1 MTNNMTENMIDNII
15 DNMTNNISIDIGI
28 PAWLSASMAEHGD
41 AAIEQLLNT
50 QPERIDEIAALI
62 GLRSISSDIVLAA
75 ECDFDIMPLAVVLD
89 KQILPI
95 RVDGLLYLVMGRPGS
110 ISARNWGQHWIQLL
124 GQQNTA
130 VLAVTIP
137 DAVKQRLKMVE
148 AQERAIDQFQQE
160 QSERQ
165 TDDVTEI
172 SLSTIS
178 QDQSPV
184 VKLLNSTLFDAL
196 QSRASDIH
204 LESVDD
210 GLVVKYRI
218 DGVLQAITQVQGS
231 DFAEQTISRIKV
243 LGGMDIGERRIPQ
256 DGRFKVCIQSRN
268 IDFRVSVMPSIHGE
282 DAVLRVLDKSSQ
294 NQAIKLETLGFD
306 AHTLNR
312 IRSLV
317 KIPHGM
323 VLVTGPT
330 GSGKSTTLYATL
342 SELNSGEEKLITI
355 EDPVEYQLQGVLQ
368 IPVNDKKGLTFAKGL
383 RSILRH
389 DPDIIL
395 VGEIR
400 DTETAGIAVQ
410 AALTG
415 HLVLSSVHANGVF
428 SVLERFL
435 YMGVEPASL
444 LEALNGVVAQRLVR
458 RNCPTCSHP
467 VSAAERIEIEKLN
480 PDRFPKGTDTANF
493 MTGAGC
499 DACRFTGFHGRI
511 ALAEILRCSESF
523 KDAVM
528 QKVPMRALK
537 AIAKS
542 EGFVSMSD
550 VAMAAVLEGKTTLSE
565 VQRVIAMD

>member
-15 DNMTNNISIDIGI
+15 DNMTNNLGKDIDM

-41 AAIEQLLNT
+41 AAIEHMLNT

-75 ECDFDIMPLAVVLD
+75 DCDFDIMPLAVVLD

-124 GQQNTA
+124 GQQHTA

-204 LESVDD
+204 LESIDD

-306 AHTLNR
+306 IHTLDR

-467 VSAAERIEIEKLN
+467 VSDTERQEIEKLN
-480 PDRFPKGTDTANF
+480 PDRFPNGTDTAHF
-493 MTGAGC
+493 MAGAGC

-550 VAMAAVLEGKTTLSE
+550 VAIAAVIEGKTTLSE
-565 VQRVIAMD
+565 VQRVIAME

>member
-1 MTNNMTENMIDNII
+1 MKNHLNLNM
-15 DNMTNNISIDIGI
+15 
-28 PAWLSASMAEHGD
+28 PACLSSPLSDTADGVIAYT
-41 AAIEQLLNT
+41 LNKH
-50 QPERIDEIAALI
+50 PERLETIAELI
-62 GLRSISSDIVLAA
+62 GLQSVSADIVLAA
-75 ECDFDIMPLAVVLD
+75 ECDFDIMSLAVVLE

-95 RVDGLLYLVMGRPGS
+95 RVNEVLYLVMGRPDS
-110 ISARNWGQHWIQLL
+110 IPARNWTQRLCNEHA
-124 GQQNTA
+124 A
-130 VLAVTIP
+130 VLAITIP
-137 DAVKQRLKMVE
+137 DAVTQRLQLIE

-165 TDDVTEI
+165 TDDVAEI

-204 LESVDD
+204 LESIDD

-218 DGVLQAITQVQGS
+218 DGVLQFITQVQGS
-231 DFAEQTISRIKV
+231 DFAEQTVSRIKV

-256 DGRFKVCIQSRN
+256 DGRFKACIQSRN

-306 AHTLNR
+306 NNTLDR
-312 IRSLV
+312 IRALV

-458 RNCPTCSHP
+458 RNCQACAKPVTDPTQIALAKKH
-467 VSAAERIEIEKLN
+467 L
-480 PDRFPKGTDTANF
+480 TDISILSKQSKEAVPINL
-493 MTGAGC
+493 MAGSGC
-499 DACRFTGFHGRI
+499 AACRSTGFHGRI
-511 ALAEILRCSESF
+511 ALAEILRCSETF
-523 KDAVM
+523 KDAVL
-528 QKVPMRALK
+528 QKTPMRALK

-542 EGFVSMSD
+542 EGFISISD
-550 VAMAAVLEGKTTLSE
+550 VAMAAVLQGKTTLQE